1 MSGII
6 QATNL
11 EVANIKDSTGTNTAM
26 TVNANGTMTPSKMC
40 YSSFGLTGLYDA
52 TSSNAVITP
61 WTLFNTAPF
70 TTLGEAITHSS
81 GVFTFPHTGKFLITI
96 NYSGWADGAART
108 YAGVSIQYSGD
119 SGGSWAVQTRS
130 LQNIYANGAYFTAHC
145 TALFTITNVSTQ
157 KVRFND
163 YVTSDVKVVNYNNST
178 MCIFQQV
185 G

>member
-6 QATNL
+6 NATNL

-26 TVNANGTMTPSKMC
+26 TVNSNGTMTPSKMC
-40 YSSFGLTGLYDA
+40 YSTFGLSALHDA
-52 TSSNAVITP
+52 TSSNAVITQ
-61 WTLFNTAPF
+61 WTLLNSSPY
-70 TTLGEAITHSS
+70 TTVGTAITHSS
-81 GVFTFPHTGKFLITI
+81 GVFTLPHTGKFLITL
-96 NYSGWADGAART
+96 NYSGWADGGART
-108 YAGVSIQYSGD
+108 YAGASIMYTSD
-119 SGGSWAVQTRS
+119 SGANWSRKARS

-145 TALFTITNVSTQ
+145 TALFEITNTTTQ

-163 YVTSDVKVVNYNNST
+163 YVTSNTKVVNYDNST

>member
-6 QATNL
+6 NATNL

-26 TVNANGTMTPSKMC
+26 TVNSNGTMTPSKMC
-40 YSSFGLTGLYDA
+40 YSAFGLTGLYDA

-61 WTLFNTAPF
+61 WTLLNSAPF
-70 TTLGEAITHSS
+70 TTLGSAITHSS
-81 GVFTFPHTGKFLITI
+81 GVFTFPHTGKFLITL
-96 NYSGWADGAART
+96 NYSGYGDGGNRSYVGA
-108 YAGVSIQYSGD
+108 SISYSSD
-119 SGGSWAVQTRS
+119 SGANWSRKARS
-130 LQNIYANGAYFTAHC
+130 LQNTHADGSYFTAHC
-145 TALFTITNVSTQ
+145 TALFEITNTTTQ

-163 YVTSDVKVVNYNNST
+163 YVTSNTKVVNYDNST